1 MSNGSFTFCG
11 TDIRSL
17 GLAYAPDMSETFV
30 YRPAEAQSAI
40 ETFEAHNGGYYYGS
54 WYAPKDFT
62 LRCFFEETNIDKGIM
77 GKVYALFKVGKSG
90 KLVFDRRPWCH
101 YYATVT
107 DPVHADFT
115 NYLNGLITINL
126 KAMYP
131 FARSDIETCFRTDPN
146 YDTMV
151 ANSAVFDKE
160 GMELPKEYDLTEQT
174 SLILANIGS
183 ERAAL
188 GIKISGDVGDGVI
201 ITNSTTGQRCK
212 LVAIN
217 KTNTTNVNRSVLVD
231 PISGK
236 TVIVGTGFKEL
247 AFKYH
252 EYGFLEL
259 EPAYPALRNLYID
272 QCINNTV
279 TVTNIIDENLT
290 GKYIFI
296 KNKWNKILSQPDKHT
311 LNVEGTI
318 TGPEKERTMIIPM
331 NEITVTPVTTMD
343 IHLEFIYKP
352 TFA

>member
-17 GLAYAPDMSETFV
+17 GLSYAPEMSETFV

-54 WYAPKDFT
+54 WSAPKDFT

-77 GKVYALFKVGKSG
+77 GKVYALFKVGRSG
-90 KLVFDRRPWCH
+90 KLVFDRRPWCY

-107 DPVHADFT
+107 EPVQADFT
-115 NYLNGLITINL
+115 NYLNGLITISL

-131 FARSDIETCFRTDPN
+131 FARSDIETCLRTDPN
-146 YDTMV
+146 HDTMV

-160 GMELPKEYDLTEQT
+160 GMELPKVYNLTEQT
-174 SLILANIGS
+174 SIILANVGN

-188 GIKISGDVGDGVI
+188 GIKVSGNVGDGII
-201 ITNSTTGQRCK
+201 ITNSTTGQKCK
-212 LVAIN
+212 MVAIT
-217 KTNTTNVNRSVLVD
+217 KPNTTNVNRSVLVD

-236 TVIVGTGFKEL
+236 TVLVGTGFKEL

-252 EYGFLEL
+252 EYGFIEL
-259 EPAYPALRNLYID
+259 EPAYPAIRNLFID
-272 QCINNTV
+272 QCMNNTV
-279 TVTNIIDENLT
+279 IVTNAIHEDLT

-296 KNKWNKILSQPDKHT
+296 KDKWNKILSQQDEHT
-311 LNVEGTI
+311 FTVEGI
-318 TGPEKERTMIIPM
+318 ISGSEKEKTMVIAM
-331 NEITVTPVTTMD
+331 NEITVTPITTMD
-343 IHLEFIYKP
+343 IRLEFIYKP